1 MLFQVI
7 KIMNQGKYVFSQII
21 EFIPRYQFDKLVRQ
35 YKGDWHVKSL
45 NSYNHL
51 LYLLFGQLTGCDS
64 LRDICLCLEVHSK
77 ILYHLGFRKTVNH
90 TSLSRANEKRDYR
103 IFEGLGICLMEI
115 VSPMYSK
122 MKLSEITIDNV
133 IYALDSTTISTS
145 IKLAAWA
152 LGKYSK
158 GAVKMH
164 TLLDLRGSIPTN
176 IHITDGKWHDSNELD
191 VLIPEPYAFYVM
203 DKAYVDF
210 EALFRFHQA
219 QSFWVSRPK
228 ENMKFKT
235 IEQMETPDAESGI
248 IEDARIRVTGY
259 KSSKLYPEDMRF
271 VRVYDPVND
280 TIVDFISNNFEVSAL
295 EITNIYRHRW
305 DIEVFFKWIKQNIVV
320 KTLWGYSENAVKVHL
335 WVAIISYL
343 IVARIKTEYNSP
355 YSITEVATLIRIS
368 ALEKTELC
376 TLLVKQDVSIISNQN
391 VKELSLFEDI

>member
-1 MLFQVI
+1 LLFQVI

-51 LYLLFGQLTGCDS
+51 LHLLFGQLTGCDS

-115 VSPMYSK
+115 VRPVYSK

-164 TLLDLRGSIPTN
+164 TLLDLRGGIPAN
-176 IHITDGKWHDSNELD
+176 IHITDGKWHDSNELN

-235 IEQMETPDAESGI
+235 VEQMETPDAKSGI

-295 EITNIYRHRW
+295 EITKIYRHRW

-355 YSITEVATLIRIS
+355 YSITEVETLIRIS